1 MSGVKSK
8 VDNLKSLYNEGLF
21 ILLICVIKKKLRSSF
36 SAIDLDYLAV
46 GVNHR
51 LQVAGYRLQV
61 TGHRLQVQVTG
72 QQITDRKKT
81 YEIVM

>member
-51 LQVAGYRLQV
+51 FYVHPTDVDRDTVESLYLESSR
-61 TGHRLQVQVTG
+61 VQN
-72 QQITDRKKT
+72 ICSR
-81 YEIVM
+81 